1 MRLDHLLSKEIEYA
15 ESNLMR
21 ASRKAKV
28 ESSARRFFEISKAE
42 SETKAELSEKNFLKS
57 ASAKADVGYFTV

>member
-15 ESNLMR
+15 E
-21 ASRKAKV
+21 
-28 ESSARRFFEISKAE
+28 RRFFEISKAE